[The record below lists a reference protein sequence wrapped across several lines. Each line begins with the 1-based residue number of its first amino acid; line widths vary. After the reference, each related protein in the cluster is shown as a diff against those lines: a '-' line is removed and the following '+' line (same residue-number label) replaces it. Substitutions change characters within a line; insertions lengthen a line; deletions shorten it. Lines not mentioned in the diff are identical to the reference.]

1 MMGDPANATDSP
13 DLGPP
18 PIAHFDE
25 GDPIKFDHN
34 QIALS
39 RKNASPNSEEEH
51 PPLPANLETRKK
63 RRESAHHLETSR
75 SVATDTTSTTG
86 QALKTG
92 AKRKL
97 NTRDDDD
104 LAEKFQEK
112 DAFHFNRIH
121 VASTTVENNLEA
133 DEKGKSIIRKVSQD
147 LATVRE
153 MSRDKSK
160 ETPMIAITTARKALG
175 PSEST
180 IL

>member
-1 MMGDPANATDSP
+1 MLGDPANATDSP

-18 PIAHFDE
+18 PIAHFEE

-34 QIALS
+34 QTALS
-39 RKNASPNSEEEH
+39 RKDVSPNAEEEH

-75 SVATDTTSTTG
+75 SATTDTTSTTG
-86 QALKTG
+86 QPLKTG

-104 LAEKFQEK
+104 PAEKINEK
-112 DAFHFNRIH
+112 DAFRFNRKH
-121 VASTTVENNLEA
+121 VASTMVENSLEA

-160 ETPMIAITTARKALG
+160 EAPLIAITTARKALG